1 MELKIGVIGIG
12 AIGQDHMKRI
22 TNTLSKGRV
31 VAVTDVNRQQAK
43 AIVDAFSLDAR
54 IYEDGHQL
62 IQSDEVDAVI
72 VTSWGPTHEEYVLA
86 AIEANKPVFCEKPL
100 ATTAEGCI
108 RIVEAEM
115 KKGKLLVQV
124 GYMRRYDSG
133 YRALKQ
139 VLDEGQVGEPLIIHA
154 AHRNQTVPDT
164 YTGDMSIVDTFI
176 HEIDVHRWL
185 LNDEYVSVQ
194 VIAPKKTQQ
203 AAEHLQDPLIVIMK
217 TQQGTIINGEIFVHC
232 QYGYDIQCQIVGEK
246 GMASLPDPASV
257 VLHSQATRS
266 TNILTDWQHRFKA
279 AYDEEL
285 QDWIN
290 SSLKGEVNGPTAW
303 DGYVAAVTADACLKA
318 KATGET
324 TPIHLQERPA
334 FYHQSFVPEKV

>member
-43 AIVDAFSLDAR
+43 AIVDAFSLDTR

-194 VIAPKKTQQ
+194 VIAPKKN
-203 AAEHLQDPLIVIMK
+203 AAS
-217 TQQGTIINGEIFVHC
+217 C
-232 QYGYDIQCQIVGEK
+232 
-246 GMASLPDPASV
+246 
-257 VLHSQATRS
+257 
-266 TNILTDWQHRFKA
+266 
-279 AYDEEL
+279 
-285 QDWIN
+285 
-290 SSLKGEVNGPTAW
+290 
-303 DGYVAAVTADACLKA
+303 
-318 KATGET
+318 
-324 TPIHLQERPA
+324 
-334 FYHQSFVPEKV
+334 

>member
-154 AHRNQTVPDT
+154 AH
-164 YTGDMSIVDTFI
+164 
-176 HEIDVHRWL
+176 
-185 LNDEYVSVQ
+185 
-194 VIAPKKTQQ
+194 
-203 AAEHLQDPLIVIMK
+203 
-217 TQQGTIINGEIFVHC
+217 
-232 QYGYDIQCQIVGEK
+232 
-246 GMASLPDPASV
+246 
-257 VLHSQATRS
+257 
-266 TNILTDWQHRFKA
+266 
-279 AYDEEL
+279 
-285 QDWIN
+285 
-290 SSLKGEVNGPTAW
+290 
-303 DGYVAAVTADACLKA
+303 
-318 KATGET
+318 
-324 TPIHLQERPA
+324 
-334 FYHQSFVPEKV
+334 

>member
-1 MELKIGVIGIG
+1 M
-12 AIGQDHMKRI
+12 M
-22 TNTLSKGRV
+22 NTYPYK
-31 VAVTDVNRQQAK
+31 
-43 AIVDAFSLDAR
+43 SL
-54 IYEDGHQL
+54 HL
-62 IQSDEVDAVI
+62 
-72 VTSWGPTHEEYVLA
+72 
-86 AIEANKPVFCEKPL
+86 
-100 ATTAEGCI
+100 
-108 RIVEAEM
+108 
-115 KKGKLLVQV
+115 
-124 GYMRRYDSG
+124 
-133 YRALKQ
+133 
-139 VLDEGQVGEPLIIHA
+139 
-154 AHRNQTVPDT
+154 
-164 YTGDMSIVDTFI
+164 
-176 HEIDVHRWL
+176 
-185 LNDEYVSVQ
+185 
-194 VIAPKKTQQ
+194 KKTQQ

-217 TQQGTIINGEIFVHC
+217 TQQGIIINSEIFVHC

-246 GMASLPDPASV
+246 GIASLPDPASV